1 MSRVVRIHADSE
13 PPLKRR
19 ALLAVFLTIC
29 VSLVGFGIVIP
40 LLPFYAKRFNASEWQ
55 IGLLFASFSLAQLIA
70 APILGDWSDRWG
82 RRPVLI
88 LSLLGS
94 AVSFVMLAL
103 AGNLFW
109 LFASRVVDGFTG
121 GNITTARAYIADISD
136 ARERARNYGLIGAA
150 FGLGF
155 ILGPALGGGLAR
167 FGLETPA
174 WTAACLSL
182 LAAALGWRWL
192 PETVHTTSARGIW
205 GGGVADTTKPSPR
218 IFFSWWEQL
227 AKWLKLGEKNSVWRE
242 MPTLLRRPLLGR
254 LLWLDLML
262 WSAFSVYQTT
272 FPLFTHM
279 RFGLGPVEN
288 GYVLA
293 MIGLIGALMQ
303 VVAIRHVVHAL
314 GERSALLLGLGLNIL
329 GLMVA
334 AFAPRLPLFLLA
346 VSLAAIGGS
355 IALPCF
361 TSLLSQA
368 AGADEQGRIQGV
380 GGSLESLARIVG
392 PIWGNGLLRY
402 GDALPYASAAMVLM
416 LAYLVALG
424 IPKARYN

>member
-13 PPLKRR
+13 PHLKRR

-40 LLPFYAKRFNASEWQ
+40 LLPFYAKRFHASEWQ
-55 IGLLFASFSLAQLIA
+55 IGLLFASFSLAQMVA
-70 APILGDWSDRWG
+70 APVLGDWSDRWG

-167 FGLETPA
+167 FGLEMPA
-174 WTAACLSL
+174 WVAACLSL

-205 GGGVADTTKPSPR
+205 GSPQSSTRPSP
-218 IFFSWWEQL
+218 
-227 AKWLKLGEKNSVWRE
+227 WRE
-242 MPTLLRRPLLGR
+242 MPSLLQRPVLGR

-272 FPLFTHM
+272 FPLFTHT

-293 MIGLIGALMQ
+293 MIGVIGALMQ
-303 VVAIRHVVHAL
+303 AVGIRHVVHWL
-314 GERSALLLGLGLNIL
+314 HERSALLAGLGLNIV
-329 GLMVA
+329 GLMGA
-334 AFAPRLPLFLLA
+334 AFGSSFPFFLVA

-380 GGSLESLARIVG
+380 GGSLESLARIIG
-392 PIWGNGLLRY
+392 PIWGNGLLHY
-402 GDALPYASAAMVLM
+402 GDTLPYASAALVLI

-424 IPKARYN
+424 IPKTRYNESR

>member
-13 PPLKRR
+13 PHLKRR

-40 LLPFYAKRFNASEWQ
+40 LLPFYAKRFHASEWQ
-55 IGLLFASFSLAQLIA
+55 IGLLFASFSLAQMVA

-167 FGLETPA
+167 FGLEVPA
-174 WTAACLSL
+174 WVAACLSL

-205 GGGVADTTKPSPR
+205 GSPQSSTRPSP
-218 IFFSWWEQL
+218 
-227 AKWLKLGEKNSVWRE
+227 WRE
-242 MPTLLRRPLLGR
+242 MPSLLQRPVLGR

-272 FPLFTHM
+272 FPLFTHT

-293 MIGLIGALMQ
+293 MVGLIGVLTQAVGIRY
-303 VVAIRHVVHAL
+303 VVRKL
-314 GERSALLLGLGLNIL
+314 GERSALLLGLGWNIM
-329 GLMVA
+329 GLTVA
-334 AFAPRLPLFLLA
+334 AFAPFFSLFLVA

-392 PIWGNGLLRY
+392 PVWGNGLLRY
-402 GDALPYASAAMVLM
+402 DDTLPYASAALVLM

-424 IPKARYN
+424 IPSTRYNSNG

>member
-1 MSRVVRIHADSE
+1 MSRVVRINADSE

-40 LLPFYAKRFNASEWQ
+40 LLPFYAKRFDASEWQ
-55 IGLLFASFSLAQLIA
+55 IGLLFASFSLAQLMA

-109 LFASRVVDGFTG
+109 LFASRLVDGFTG

-192 PETVHTTSARGIW
+192 PETVHTT
-205 GGGVADTTKPSPR
+205 KPSPR
-218 IFFSWWEQL
+218 LSP
-227 AKWLKLGEKNSVWRE
+227 WRE
-242 MPTLLRRPLLGR
+242 MPALLRRPLLRR

-303 VVAIRHVVHAL
+303 VVAIKHVVHAL

-329 GLMVA
+329 GLMGA
-334 AFAPRLPLFLLA
+334 AFVPRLPLFLLA